1 MDNRKEFSPKEIAIF
16 QAVLELFREG
26 AEISSLTV
34 AEITGRAGIGKGTAY
49 EYFSDKDEMIAKAI
63 FYHAEQFCLSLYEQ
77 MLDEENVYDRIM
89 LVLKRIETEIAEANC
104 IFRLIQA
111 SCNKTGIGQKMQT
124 MEELKSVYG
133 LKPDEILGRIIGSDF
148 ETVVSL
154 TEYKQE
160 YLMLAVI
167 SKLCCYG
174 IYLQKNMDLQPAKK
188 EAMRGMLCTGIC
200 REIEDV
206 LSED

>member
-1 MDNRKEFSPKEIAIF
+1 MSNRKEFSPKEIAIF

-26 AEISSLTV
+26 ADISYLTV
-34 AEITGRAGIGKGTAY
+34 AEITGKAGIGKGTAY

-77 MLDEENVYDRIM
+77 MQDEKTVYDRIL

-104 IFRLIQA
+104 TFRLIQA
-111 SCNKTGIGQKMQT
+111 SCNKTGLGQKIQG

-133 LKPDEILGRIIGSDF
+133 LKPDEIFDRIIGSDF
-148 ETVVSL
+148 GTAVSL
-154 TEYKQE
+154 SEYEQE
-160 YLMLAVI
+160 YLMLAII

-188 EAMRGMLCTGIC
+188 EAMRKMFCDGIC
-200 REIEDV
+200 REIEDALV
-206 LSED
+206 

>member
-1 MDNRKEFSPKEIAIF
+1 MSNRKEFSPKEIAIF

-26 AEISSLTV
+26 ADISHLTV
-34 AEITGRAGIGKGTAY
+34 AEITGKAGIGKGTAY

-77 MLDEENVYDRIM
+77 MLGEKSVYDRIL

-104 IFRLIQA
+104 TFRLIQA
-111 SCNKTGIGQKMQT
+111 SCNKTGLGQKIQG

-133 LKPDEILGRIIGSDF
+133 LKPDEIFDRIIGSDF
-148 ETVVSL
+148 GTAVSL
-154 TEYKQE
+154 SEYEQE
-160 YLMLAVI
+160 YLMLAII
-167 SKLCCYG
+167 SKLCGYG

-188 EAMRGMLCTGIC
+188 EAMREMFCAGIC
-200 REIEDV
+200 REIEDALV
-206 LSED
+206 